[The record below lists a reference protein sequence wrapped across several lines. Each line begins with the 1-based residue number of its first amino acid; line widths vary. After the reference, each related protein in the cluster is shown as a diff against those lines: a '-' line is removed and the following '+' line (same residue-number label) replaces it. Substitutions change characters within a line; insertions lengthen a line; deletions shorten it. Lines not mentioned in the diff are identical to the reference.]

1 MRCSNRPSNSSLCL
15 INLGW
20 LYDSSGNYDLSFYV
34 AGFFIILCGVLLII
48 LPAMKWTKQWREAKT
63 KVFNTASLKRNGISQ
78 QNSMICEEDGGL
90 KVTHL
95 LAARTGD
102 RNPV

>member
-1 MRCSNRPSNSSLCL
+1 MERPSNLPLYL

-20 LYDSSGNYDLSFYV
+20 LYDTSGNYDLSFYV

-48 LPAMKWTKQWREAKT
+48 LPAMKWTKHWREAKT
-63 KVFNTASLKRNGISQ
+63 EVFSAASLKRNGIPQ
-78 QNSMICEEDGGL
+78 QSSMICEEDGDL
-90 KVTHL
+90 KVTSL
-95 LAARTGD
+95 LTACSGD

>member
-1 MRCSNRPSNSSLCL
+1 M
-15 INLGW
+15 
-20 LYDSSGNYDLSFYV
+20 SFYV

-48 LPAMKWTKQWREAKT
+48 LPAMKWTKHWREAKT
-63 KVFNTASLKRNGISQ
+63 KVFSTASLKRNGIPQ
-78 QNSMICEEDGGL
+78 QSGMICEEDGDL

-95 LAARTGD
+95 LAAHSGD

>member
-1 MRCSNRPSNSSLCL
+1 MRYSKRPSNSSLCL

-34 AGFFIILCGVLLII
+34 AGFFIVLCGVLLII

-63 KVFNTASLKRNGISQ
+63 RVFNTASLKRNGISQ
-78 QNSMICEEDGGL
+78 QNSMICEEDGDL
-90 KVTHL
+90 KVTHH
-95 LAARTGD
+95 LAARSGD

>member
-1 MRCSNRPSNSSLCL
+1 MRCNKRPSNSSLCL

-63 KVFNTASLKRNGISQ
+63 EVFNTSSVKRNGIPQ
-78 QNSMICEEDGGL
+78 QSSMICEEGGDL
-90 KVTHL
+90 KVTRL
-95 LAARTGD
+95 LAAHSGD

>member
-1 MRCSNRPSNSSLCL
+1 M
-15 INLGW
+15 
-20 LYDSSGNYDLSFYV
+20 

-48 LPAMKWTKQWREAKT
+48 LPAMKWTKHWREAKT
-63 KVFNTASLKRNGISQ
+63 KVFSTASLKRNGIPQ
-78 QNSMICEEDGGL
+78 QSGMICEEDGDL

-95 LAARTGD
+95 LAAHSGD